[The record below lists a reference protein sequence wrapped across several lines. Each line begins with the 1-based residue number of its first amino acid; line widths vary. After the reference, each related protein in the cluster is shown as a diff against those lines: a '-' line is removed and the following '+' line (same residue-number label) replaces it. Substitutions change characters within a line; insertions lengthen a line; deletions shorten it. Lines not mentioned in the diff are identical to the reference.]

1 MTRSGI
7 LLLGESSLGSGWREG
22 QRWLWRNPA
31 GETPR
36 PPPTQGRVHA
46 VLPSIRQL
54 QPHLGRH
61 LPRGAFSDSCRPG
74 PEPVCPH
81 GRLDVPRC
89 GPGPT
94 ATWQTGP
101 GAAALPRPPSYLLS
115 VSRDLEEVGLLPLM
129 PTQCQAPQSGPAREP
144 WGRPS
149 CGADASAAHTRQLWD
164 PGQLLL
170 HCPSAHPLWKPGSCG
185 LDKPS
190 APLPGREALDTR
202 KTCWAMAAA
211 RGEQELISLRAR
223 RGSAFSLG
231 VCHREAKLR
240 LRKGG

>member
-1 MTRSGI
+1 M
-7 LLLGESSLGSGWREG
+7 
-22 QRWLWRNPA
+22 
-31 GETPR
+31 
-36 PPPTQGRVHA
+36 
-46 VLPSIRQL
+46 
-54 QPHLGRH
+54 
-61 LPRGAFSDSCRPG
+61 
-74 PEPVCPH
+74 
-81 GRLDVPRC
+81 
-89 GPGPT
+89 
-94 ATWQTGP
+94 
-101 GAAALPRPPSYLLS
+101 
-115 VSRDLEEVGLLPLM
+115 SRDLEEVGLLPLM

-149 CGADASAAHTRQLWD
+149 CGADASAAPTRQLWD

-190 APLPGREALDTR
+190 TPLPGREALDTR

-211 RGEQELISLRAR
+211 RGEQELILLRAR

>member
-1 MTRSGI
+1 MAAAGGKDRGGCGGI
-7 LLLGESSLGSGWREG
+7 
-22 QRWLWRNPA
+22 Q
-31 GETPR
+31 
-36 PPPTQGRVHA
+36 
-46 VLPSIRQL
+46 
-54 QPHLGRH
+54 LGRH
-61 LPRGAFSDSCRPG
+61 PGPLRPRDEYTLFFPPSDSSNLIWAGTSPG
-74 PEPVCPH
+74 EPSRIPAGQVQSPSVPTAAWTCP
-81 GRLDVPRC
+81 RR

-149 CGADASAAHTRQLWD
+149 CGADASAAPTRQLWD

-170 HCPSAHPLWKPGSCG
+170 HRPSAHPLWKPGSCG
-185 LDKPS
+185 LNKPS
-190 APLPGREALDTR
+190 TPLPGREALDTR
-202 KTCWAMAAA
+202 RTCWAMAAA
-211 RGEQELISLRAR
+211 RGEQELILLRAR